1 MYIYSASM
9 NLRSDNNNTNKNK
22 NKRRI
27 DYMLHLGPDRI
38 DAAGG
43 VDSCAELARRWD
55 SVGSVVAK
63 QNSEAGPKSIE
74 PSKTFNTVDM
84 DGLVL

>member
-1 MYIYSASM
+1 
-9 NLRSDNNNTNKNK
+9 
-22 NKRRI
+22 
-27 DYMLHLGPDRI
+27 MLHLGPDKI

-43 VDSCAELARRWD
+43 VDSCAELACRWD
-55 SVGSVVAK
+55 SSVGSIVAK

-74 PSKTFNTVDM
+74 PSKTFNIVNI